1 MSDTSNSEEIY
12 QSGKVPA
19 DADLN
24 PDGGDVV
31 ESETHVTK
39 TETTT
44 HSTEGH
50 TDNG

>member
-1 MSDTSNSEEIY
+1 MSDTSKSEEIY
-12 QSGKVPA
+12 ESGEVAA

-24 PDGGDVV
+24 PDGGNVV

-44 HSTEGH
+44 HSSEGH
-50 TDNG
+50 